1 MHVFFNDLKIKQT
14 ILRLE
19 HRGHSTR
26 PHSTVSS
33 LRYFRKMSVG
43 GVRHT
48 AELKHYPFL
57 KRHIIKEH
65 TDFQALVPAST
76 KFCPISVQK
85 VGAKNHSR
93 WLRKR
98 LYGLYG
104 IPPAIS
110 LV

>member
-1 MHVFFNDLKIKQT
+1 MHVFFNDLI

-19 HRGHSTR
+19 HRVTQLAHNVG
-26 PHSTVSS
+26 
-33 LRYFRKMSVG
+33 G

-48 AELKHYPFL
+48 EELKHYPFR

-85 VGAKNHSR
+85 LGAKNPFALAPHTLA
-93 WLRKR
+93 WL
-98 LYGLYG
+98 
-104 IPPAIS
+104 I
-110 LV
+110 

>member
-1 MHVFFNDLKIKQT
+1 MHVFFNDLNLQDYANNFET
-14 ILRLE
+14 RTQ
-19 HRGHSTR
+19 GHSTC
-26 PHSTVSS
+26 PHNTVSS
-33 LRYFRKMSVG
+33 LRNFRKMSVG

-85 VGAKNHSR
+85 LGAKNPFPLAPHTLV
-93 WLRKR
+93 WLK
-98 LYGLYG
+98 
-104 IPPAIS
+104 
-110 LV
+110 

>member
-1 MHVFFNDLKIKQT
+1 
-14 ILRLE
+14 
-19 HRGHSTR
+19 
-26 PHSTVSS
+26 
-33 LRYFRKMSVG
+33 MSIG
-43 GVRHT
+43 DVRHT

-76 KFCPISVQK
+76 RFCPISVQK

-98 LYGLYG
+98 LYGLYV
-104 IPPAIS
+104 IPPIIS
-110 LV
+110 LVKKKMREIFLYSNDLTPNLMYR